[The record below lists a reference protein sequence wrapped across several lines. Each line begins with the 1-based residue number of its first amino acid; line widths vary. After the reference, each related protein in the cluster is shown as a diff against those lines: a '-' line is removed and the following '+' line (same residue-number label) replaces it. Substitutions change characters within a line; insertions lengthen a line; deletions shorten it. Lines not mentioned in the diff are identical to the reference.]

1 MSATTQVVVV
11 ADDDRV
17 TRRVLSALLERHGY
31 EVHTAADG
39 DETLALVKALR
50 PSALFVDAMMPPPDG
65 YEVCARIR
73 ADGDL
78 AAVQPVIVM
87 VTAAG
92 QEADRA
98 RALEAGVD
106 DFVTK
111 PFSPSQ
117 LSAKLQQL
125 VPPS

>member
-1 MSATTQVVVV
+1 MSPATQVVVV

-17 TRRVLSALLERHGY
+17 TRRVLSALLERH
-31 EVHTAADG
+31 
-39 DETLALVKALR
+39 
-50 PSALFVDAMMPPPDG
+50 
-65 YEVCARIR
+65 EVCALIR
-73 ADGDL
+73 ADSDL
-78 AAVQPVIVM
+78 AATQPVIVM

-98 RALEAGVD
+98 RAVEAGVD

>member
-1 MSATTQVVVV
+1 MSPATQVVVV

-50 PSALFVDAMMPPPDG
+50 PSALFDAMMPPPDG
-65 YEVCARIR
+65 YEVCALIR
-73 ADGDL
+73 ADSDL
-78 AAVQPVIVM
+78 AATQPVIVM

-98 RALEAGVD
+98 RAVEAGVD

>member
-1 MSATTQVVVV
+1 MTDGATVVVV

-17 TRRVLSALLERHGY
+17 TRRVLSALLERQGY
-31 EVHTAADG
+31 EVHTASDG
-39 DETLALVKALR
+39 TETLTLVGELR
-50 PSALFVDAMMPPPDG
+50 PKALFVDAMMPPPDG

-73 ADGDL
+73 ADTSL
-78 AAVQPVIVM
+78 PAQPVIIM

-98 RALEAGVD
+98 RAVAAGVD

-117 LSAKLQQL
+117 LSAKLREMVQ
-125 VPPS
+125 PS